1 MKRFFADLHIHI
13 GRTHTGRPVKITGSK
28 NLTLSNIL
36 HTAKNQKGIDIVGI
50 IDCHS
55 PEVLEEIRE
64 LLKMGKLEDLK
75 DGGFLYEGETLLL
88 LGSELEIYDLTCQG
102 PIHVLVFMPDLD
114 RMGQFSAWLSTQMK
128 NIHLSSQRI
137 YATGRTLQQK
147 TKDLG
152 GLFIPAHVFT
162 PFKSLFGR
170 GVHRDLSEVFNPE
183 FIDAIELGLSSDT
196 YMADQLKQLHPYT
209 FLSNSDAHS
218 LPKIAR
224 EYQAILLEKP
234 SFKELELALKRRK
247 GRKILANYGL
257 DPLLGKYYGTTCAK
271 CQTLITDDEE
281 PCPNCGSTRKTKG
294 VSERI
299 LELKDADE
307 FPERPPYI
315 HQVPLEFLPG
325 LGPKTLKKLLEH
337 FKTEMFIIHDAP
349 YEELL
354 KVVPKKTADFILM
367 AREGKLELTIGG
379 GGIYGKVN
387 VHQKYPH

>member
-1 MKRFFADLHIHI
+1 MEKFFADLHIHI

-36 HTAKNQKGIDIVGI
+36 HIAKNQKGIDIVGI

-64 LLKMGKLEDLK
+64 LMGKGKLQPLD
-75 DGGFLYEGETLLL
+75 DGGLLYEGETLLL
-88 LGSELEIYDLTCQG
+88 LGSELEIYDLSCQG
-102 PIHVLVFMPDLD
+102 PIHVLVFMPDLE
-114 RMGQFSAWLSTQMK
+114 RMEQFSDWLSSQLK

-170 GVHRDLSEVFNPE
+170 GVHRDLAEVFDPE
-183 FIDAIELGLSSDT
+183 LIDAIELGLSSDT

-234 SFKELELALKRRK
+234 SFTELEWALKRSK

-271 CQTLITDDEE
+271 CQTPMKDHEE
-281 PCPNCGSTRKTKG
+281 QCPNCGSTRKTKG

-307 FPERPPYI
+307 CPERPPYI

-325 LGPKTLKKLLEH
+325 LGPKTLKKLLER
-337 FKTEMFIIHDAP
+337 FKTEMVIIHDAP

-354 KVVPKKTADFILM
+354 EVVPEKTAKFILK
-367 AREGKLELTIGG
+367 AREGKLDLTAGG
-379 GGIYGKVN
+379 GGIYGRVKV
-387 VHQKYPH
+387 Q